1 MARPSARKEWPH
13 AAWSRPLSP
22 VLEGLELGGA
32 DGGLES
38 RERVIAVIADTH
50 GRPHP
55 RAVERV
61 AAMKPDAILHAGDVG
76 DAGCLDAFRALAPL
90 VVVRGNIDGLDW
102 PDSRLVSVS
111 VGGRERLRV
120 LLTHIAVDRLAPSRV
135 ALAAA
140 REHRA
145 DLIVCGHSHVPFI
158 TRHGEGEG
166 QVFLFNPGSC
176 GPRRFSL
183 PIVVGRL
190 GLGETLSLGHID
202 VETGE
207 AWRPAP

>member
-1 MARPSARKEWPH
+1 M
-13 AAWSRPLSP
+13 
-22 VLEGLELGGA
+22 
-32 DGGLES
+32 
-38 RERVIAVIADTH
+38 IAVIADTH
-50 GRPHP
+50 GRPHEETV
-55 RAVERV
+55 RRV
-61 AAMKPDAILHAGDVG
+61 AAMAPDAILHAGDVG
-76 DAGCLDAFRALAPL
+76 QASCLDAFRDIAPL

-102 PDSRLVSVS
+102 PDSRLLSVC
-111 VGGRERLRV
+111 VGSNERLRI

-135 ALAAA
+135 ALMAA

-158 TRHGEGEG
+158 TRHGEGERL
-166 QVFLFNPGSC
+166 VFLFNPGSC

-190 GLGETLSLGHID
+190 GLGETLSMSHVD

-207 AWRPAP
+207 PWRPA